1 MRACP
6 VSSNYVYVR
15 NQADVIYWRYEHAT
29 IGYLVYKSSLGT
41 TLRDLLT
48 KTKTT
53 LPPRLIPTV
62 IYEIYCCD
70 CTVTYNRLT
79 YRPLSIIKRIEE
91 HKGHSRLDLHNPIDF
106 TNTQFGLVYKI
117 PYRRAPRLAYR
128 LHRPS
133 ASREQRYLAYK
144 IWSCPPFTDF

>member
-106 TNTQFGLVYKI
+106 TNTQFG
-117 PYRRAPRLAYR
+117 PA
-128 LHRPS
+128 HH
-133 ASREQRYLAYK
+133 SRTSEHNIGCDKTVILTIRTTTLYARYLCSRDALGR
-144 IWSCPPFTDF
+144 